1 MLMDFITYKTRMRKK
16 KQEIWCHATAVAV
29 YIQVPQVLSIS
40 GVQGIAT
47 AE

>member
-1 MLMDFITYKTRMRKK
+1 MDFITYKTRMRKK
-16 KQEIWCHATAVAV
+16 KQEICCHATAVAV